1 MTSRVF
7 LFEVVVRCVCKIKP
21 EYKIKPEFLQISFR
35 PESPTQTR
43 VFISFL
49 LPLNMSFETLDARI
63 DAAATMCTPSAY
75 YFTKLL
81 LFKTNILSKVLGRGP
96 RTHMRKLLIIVN
108 SR

>member
-1 MTSRVF
+1 M
-7 LFEVVVRCVCKIKP
+7 RCVYEIKP

-35 PESPTQTR
+35 RESPTQTR

-63 DAAATMCTPSAY
+63 DAAVTVCTPGAY

>member
-1 MTSRVF
+1 M
-7 LFEVVVRCVCKIKP
+7 RCVYEIKP

-35 PESPTQTR
+35 RESPTQTR

-81 LFKTNILSKVLGRGP
+81 FKNKYFIQSP
-96 RTHMRKLLIIVN
+96 RSRTKDPYAKIVDN
-108 SR
+108 YQ